1 MQRIIRFISKK
12 LGSSSE
18 PCLQKKKANSVTDWL
33 ANYDLI
39 RSCFDRF
46 SISLNDSSVSLHCI
60 CIMI

>member
-12 LGSSSE
+12 SGE
-18 PCLQKKKANSVTDWL
+18 PYLQKKANLVRDWL

-46 SISLNDSSVSLHCI
+46 SISFNDSSVDLYCI